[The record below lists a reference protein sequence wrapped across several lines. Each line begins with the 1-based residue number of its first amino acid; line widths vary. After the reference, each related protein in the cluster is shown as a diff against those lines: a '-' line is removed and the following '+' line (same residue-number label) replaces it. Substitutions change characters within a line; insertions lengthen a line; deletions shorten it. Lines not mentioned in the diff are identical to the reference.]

1 MATKKKKKTT
11 TKKDNS
17 VQNISDIRKNKKSA
31 NNAKSNRSSGK
42 KPVERRSF
50 LEGKSQIVAVILF
63 AISVLTLCMTFIPG
77 EKFWNVLHNFS
88 LGMLGYCAY
97 LFPIVLMYAS
107 IIIAMGKTK
116 EVSKSGVVFSF
127 CLVVFLASAFF
138 IFGNDREYLADA
150 KFWAYITD
158 SYEIGVS
165 SVNGGVIGALFGG
178 LLVVIFG
185 KTGSAIIDIIL
196 IFVSLM
202 LLTKTP
208 LMNFLY
214 TVIIPA
220 QKAKK
225 AVDRQKERAEEKRRE
240 RDTQETEFDDNDYF
254 GIERNDG
261 IFVDIPIGPSRKRKI
276 ETVDIPVAETPYVVG
291 EAEDEN
297 DTIRILELED
307 NYVPEPPAEEVKPQR
322 TRKKREKI
330 EKEEKNETAPIK
342 EFVVPETQTT
352 PEVEQAY
359 KKPPFSCLT
368 AYSNSNAAAM
378 AENLEMTAKKLVE
391 TLRSYG
397 VETNIIAISKGP
409 SVTRY
414 ELKPAPGV
422 RISRITNLA
431 NEIAMNLAASSG
443 VRIEA
448 PIPGKSAVGIEV
460 PNNIKAMVSM
470 REIVESPE
478 YQNSKSKLNVALGKD
493 IAGNINCADLA
504 KMPHLL
510 IAGTTGSGKS
520 VCLNAMIVSLLYNAT
535 PDEVKLLMID
545 PKKVEFK
552 VYNGIPHLLVPVVDD
567 PRKAAGALAWA
578 VTEMNNRYK
587 LFSEMNVRDIYDY
600 NKLAKSNPDI
610 PKMHQIVIFIDE
622 LSDLMMAAPSEV
634 EGSICRLAQMA
645 RAAGMHLVIATQRPS
660 VDVITGLIKANVPS
674 RISLMVSS
682 QIDSRTIIDTAGA
695 EKLLGNGDMLFAPV
709 GKSKPTRIQGCYIS
723 TEEISDIVSFIKNQ
737 EETVYDDEIIKEI
750 DRQAVVEKK
759 GKGSSAADDDSD
771 AIDGDELL
779 PQAIE
784 IAFENNQISTS
795 LLQRKLKVGYA
806 RAGRIVDIMEQMGIA
821 GPYEGA
827 KPRKVLITKQE
838 WLQREALSESDPDYE
853 DNSEEYEEYDD

>member
-1 MATKKKKKTT
+1 MATKKKKKTAN
-11 TKKDNS
+11 KKDTS
-17 VQNISDIRKNKKSA
+17 VQNISDIRKSRTAAGKADTAKKSKKQPQEK
-31 NNAKSNRSSGK
+31 KS
-42 KPVERRSF
+42 F
-50 LEGKSQIVAVILF
+50 FEGKSQIVAIILF
-63 AISVLTLCMTFIPG
+63 AFSIFSFCLTFIPG

-107 IIIAMGKTK
+107 IIIAMGRTK
-116 EVSKSGVVFSF
+116 EVSRSGVVFSF

-138 IFGNDREYLADA
+138 IFGNDRDYLDES
-150 KFWAYITD
+150 KFLAYITD

-208 LMNFLY
+208 LMNFLS
-214 TVIIPA
+214 TVIKPA

-225 AVDRQKERAEEKRRE
+225 AVDRQKVRVEEKRRE
-240 RDTQETEFDDNDYF
+240 REEQETNFDDNDYF
-254 GIERNDG
+254 GMERDDG
-261 IFVDIPIGPSRKRKI
+261 IFIDIPIGPSTKKKSKFT
-276 ETVDIPVAETPYVVG
+276 ELEEAQTPLVVG
-291 EAEDEN
+291 DAEDEN

-307 NYVPEPPAEEVKPQR
+307 NYVPEVPQEEAKPR
-322 TRKKREKI
+322 TRKKREKV
-330 EKEEKNETAPIK
+330 EKTDSAPIK
-342 EFVVPETQTT
+342 EFEAPETQQI
-352 PEVEQAY
+352 PEAEHSY
-359 KKPPFSCLT
+359 KKPPFTCLT
-368 AYSNSNAAAM
+368 AYSNTNAATM

-397 VETNIIAISKGP
+397 VETSIIAISKGP

-431 NEIAMNLAASSG
+431 NEIAMNLASSSG

-460 PNNIKAMVSM
+460 PNTVKAMVSM

-478 YQNSKSKLNVALGKD
+478 YQKSKSKLNVALGKD

-737 EETVYDDEIIKEI
+737 EETEYDDEIIKEI

-759 GKGSSAADDDSD
+759 GKGSSAMDDDSD
-771 AIDGDELL
+771 GIDGDELL

-838 WLQREALSESDPDYE
+838 WLQREALSESNSDYE
-853 DNSEEYEEYDD
+853 DDSDEYEDYDE